1 MGYSTSCVF
10 CGSIHRKVL
19 DLGLHPHSDYFPKD
33 NKNQLSIFPLNLVR
47 CTACNLY
54 QIDYHLERENLFND
68 DYIYDSSVNK
78 GTQKHWSSFAE
89 SVSHLFSTHLEKPTH
104 LDIGSN
110 AGELNESF
118 SRFGF
123 DSYGIEPS
131 LGPYKKAISL
141 GRKSINEF
149 FDRNITSKIP
159 FDKFNVITFTN
170 SFPHIPDPFSTLS
183 LAKELLDENNGVI
196 IIESPSARS
205 MINNFQYDQIY
216 HQHMIYIDYSPL
228 SKFVDELDMEIFD
241 IVNTNFHNGSTRY
254 FISNKGNYKI
264 SKEINQF
271 SEEAIILNENSLKE
285 ENDFRDGC
293 LKKRT
298 LFKNLI
304 SKYNSEKKK
313 ICCVSAPAKGNTILN
328 YCNISS
334 KDIPFTTEANMM
346 KVGRYTPLSSLPI
359 LEDQVLLDY
368 NPDVVIILAWNF
380 MKEISNT
387 IKGYVP
393 KAEIIKPL

>member
-47 CTACNLY
+47 CTSCQLY
-54 QIDYHLERENLFND
+54 QIDYHLDRDSLFND
-68 DYIYDSSVNK
+68 DYIYDSSINR
-78 GTQKHWSSFAE
+78 GAQKHWSSFAE
-89 SVSHLFSTHLEKPTH
+89 SIANIFDNHTKKLTH

-110 AGELNESF
+110 AGELNEAF

-123 DSYGIEPS
+123 DSYGVEPS
-131 LGPYKKAISL
+131 FGPYKKAISL
-141 GRKSINEF
+141 GRKSINSF
-149 FDRNITSKIP
+149 FDRNITSEIP

-183 LAKELLDENNGVI
+183 LAKELLDKDNGII

-205 MINNFQYDQIY
+205 MIDNFQYDQIY
-216 HQHMIYIDYSPL
+216 HQHMIYLDYAPL
-228 SKFVDELDMEIFD
+228 SKFVKELNMEIFD
-241 IVNTNFHNGSTRY
+241 IENTDFHNGSTRY
-254 FISNKGNYKI
+254 LISNIGNYELRRNVI
-264 SKEINQF
+264 QLSLE
-271 SEEAIILNENSLKE
+271 SEKLENSSLEE
-285 ENDFRDGC
+285 ENIFREGC

-298 LFKNLI
+298 TFKNKI
-304 SKYNSEKKK
+304 TKYNDDKKR

-346 KVGRYTPLSSLPI
+346 KVGRFTPLSSLPI
-359 LEDQVLLDY
+359 LEDEALY
-368 NPDVVIILAWNF
+368 EYSPDVVIILAWNF
-380 MKEISNT
+380 MQDISNA
-387 IKGYVP
+387 IKRYVP
-393 KAEIIKPL
+393 KAKFIKPF